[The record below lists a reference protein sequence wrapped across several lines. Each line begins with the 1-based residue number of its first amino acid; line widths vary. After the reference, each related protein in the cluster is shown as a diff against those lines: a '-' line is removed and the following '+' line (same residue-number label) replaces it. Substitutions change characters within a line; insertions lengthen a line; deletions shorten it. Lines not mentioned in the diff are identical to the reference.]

1 MTIRLAGAQIPV
13 TVNIEKNK
21 QEILKAID
29 WAKDN
34 EVDHLLTPEAALSGY
49 MSDWR
54 ENLDQ
59 LTDALKEIE
68 EHQSKSGLCLH
79 LGTNY
84 KEPDKYGD
92 VFRNQL
98 RHYNPHGILYGTT
111 FKYYPMPGENVL
123 AKDSK
128 EPVVPVQLIES
139 DSNNPDE
146 IPMAVGLLCND
157 MWGYGEGGNIPI
169 SNKALDL
176 KRLDVMFH
184 ATNGRNYP
192 DNDFRRDVYDS
203 WHDVHFKMTVVN
215 CAVPILTVDSCTPW
229 NFIGEE
235 DINEYQTSS
244 QSGFIDFLGW
254 KTNVPRRGRQYFH
267 YDLDVSETPI
277 TRYAKHLHANELP
290 LNPGS

>member
-139 DSNNPDE
+139 DSKNPDE

-184 ATNGRNYP
+184 ATNGRNYS

>member
-54 ENLDQ
+54 ENLNQ

-229 NFIGEE
+229 NSIGEE
-235 DINEYQTSS
+235 DINEFQTSS

>member
-1 MTIRLAGAQIPV
+1 MTIRLGGAQIPV
-13 TVNIEKNK
+13 TVDIQKNK
-21 QEILKAID
+21 EEILKAID
-29 WAKDN
+29 WAKEN

-49 MSDWR
+49 MSDWK
-54 ENLDQ
+54 ENLNE

-92 VFRNQL
+92 IFRNQL
-98 RHYNPHGILYGTT
+98 RHYNPDGILYGTT
-111 FKYYPMPGENVL
+111 FKYYPMPEEGVL

-128 EPVVPVQLIES
+128 EPVVPVQLIKS

-157 MWGYGEGGNIPI
+157 MWGYGEGGNKAI
-169 SNKALDL
+169 SNKALEL

-192 DNDFRRDVYDS
+192 DNDFRKDVYDS

-229 NFIGEE
+229 NSTPED
-235 DINEYQTSS
+235 DINEFQTSS

-254 KTNVPRRGRQYFH
+254 KTDVPRRGRQYFH

-277 TRYAKHLHANELP
+277 RRFAKHLHANELS
-290 LNPGS
+290 LNPGL

>member
-139 DSNNPDE
+139 DSKNPDE

>member
-128 EPVVPVQLIES
+128 EPVVPVQLIKS